1 MVVFGFSFHVMYLL
15 YRLVWKQVS
24 MLYVREYLKS
34 WNKVVIAHCR
44 NVSKKE
50 LHRINMTNHSH
61 LVGNPQ
67 RYSFIFDLVHTNIT
81 WGWCSLDN
89 LSLVYRWGN
98 FSTIFRSE
106 VKVLEALKVQFPSV
120 MTRTQLL
127 FLPQSLLPIRARK
140 SYHNLF
146 GLLMML
152 LKWAR
157 LQEEGAGE
165 EAEAEA
171 ELLV

>member
-1 MVVFGFSFHVMYLL
+1 M
-15 YRLVWKQVS
+15 
-24 MLYVREYLKS
+24 
-34 WNKVVIAHCR
+34 
-44 NVSKKE
+44 SKKE
-50 LHRINMTNHSH
+50 LYRIKMTNHSH

-67 RYSFIFDLVHTNIT
+67 RYFFIFDLVHTNIT

-89 LSLVYRWGN
+89 LSLVYRVN

-120 MTRTQLL
+120 MMRTQLL
-127 FLPQSLLPIRARK
+127 CLPQSLLPIRARK
-140 SYHNLF
+140 SYHNLL
-146 GLLMML
+146 GPLTML

-157 LQEEGAGE
+157 LQKEGAGG

-171 ELLV
+171 GLLAI